1 MGLFIWGIPAAAKIQ
16 IMDEIN
22 YRFQMNFLVNS
33 SKKII
38 MFCRERFP
46 TGWGEWMSFLPK
58 YIKNYWKS
66 FSIAVFFLTLETM
79 IDLLQPT
86 ILAMIIDE
94 GVANKDIHYVLKMG
108 GLMLLI
114 TAFGAIAASTRS
126 VVASIVSQNFGT
138 ELRSDLF
145 TKIQTLSFKNI
156 DKFDRA
162 SLVTRLTNDVTQVQV
177 FVNGLMRIFVKA
189 PLLAIGGL
197 IMAVRLNL
205 ELSIVLA
212 VVVPIVALLIFIN
225 LRIGFPLFSR
235 VQKALDHVNSVMR
248 EYLSGIRVVKAFN
261 RFDVEVGK
269 FLKVNNH
276 YKNQSVSAN
285 RLMATFSPAIMLTVN
300 LGIIVVLWIGGNGV
314 NTGDIQVGHIIAFI
328 NYMTQILFSL
338 MMISMVF
345 NMFVRAKASA
355 GRINEVFI
363 QDNSLSWELENQD
376 HSIAASR
383 IDFENVSF
391 SYDQAMGEPV
401 LKSINLTIL
410 PGETV
415 GIIGSTG
422 SGKSTLVGLIPRF
435 YDVVTGTI
443 KVDGVDSRLVD
454 PKKLRETIAIVPQK
468 NILFTGS
475 IEENIRWGKEDATEA
490 EIVTAATVAGA
501 HDFIDRSPEGYQ
513 TRIGQGG
520 VNFSGGQKQRISIA
534 RALVKKPKILIL
546 DDSTSAVDTA
556 TEEKIKQALK
566 KYAQG
571 LTCLLIAQRITSI
584 MDADKIVVLDHG
596 ELVGFGTHQEL
607 LQNCTVYQEIYQSQI
622 GKEVQH

>member
-1 MGLFIWGIPAAAKIQ
+1 M
-16 IMDEIN
+16 
-22 YRFQMNFLVNS
+22 VNS
-33 SKKII
+33 SKKIYNVVI
-38 MFCRERFP
+38 ERFP
-46 TGWGEWMSFLPK
+46 TCRGEWMSFLPK
-58 YIKNYWKS
+58 YIKKYWKS
-66 FSIAVFFLTLETM
+66 FSIAVFFLTLEA
-79 IDLLQPT
+79 ISDLLQPT
-86 ILAMIIDE
+86 IMALIIDE

-114 TAFGAIAASTRS
+114 TAFGAFAASTRS

-145 TKIQTLSFKNI
+145 IKIQTLSFKNI

-197 IMAVRLNL
+197 IMATRLNL
-205 ELSIVLA
+205 QLSVVLA
-212 VVVPIVALLIFIN
+212 VVVPIVALLIMIN
-225 LRIGFPLFSR
+225 LKIGFPLFSR
-235 VQKALDHVNSVMR
+235 VQKALDRVNSVMR

-269 FLKVNNH
+269 FLKVSDH
-276 YKNQSVSAN
+276 YKHQAISAN

-300 LGIIVVLWIGGNGV
+300 LGIVVVLWIGGNGV
-314 NTGDIQVGHIIAFI
+314 NTGEIQVGHIIAFI

-363 QDNSLSWELENQD
+363 QEDPLSWEMDQQES
-376 HSIAASR
+376 SIEKGR

-391 SYDQAMGEPV
+391 SYDQTMSDPI
-401 LKSINLTIL
+401 LKNINLTIL

-435 YDVVTGTI
+435 YDTMSGTI
-443 KVDGVDSRLVD
+443 KVDGIDSKRVN

-475 IEENIRWGKEDATEA
+475 IEENIRWGKEDATDA
-490 EIVTAATVAGA
+490 EVVTAAAIAGA
-501 HDFIDRSPEGYQ
+501 HDFIEKSPEGYQ

-520 VNFSGGQKQRISIA
+520 INFSGGQKQRISIA
-534 RALVKKPKILIL
+534 RALVKKPEILIL
-546 DDSTSAVDTA
+546 DDSTSAVDME
-556 TEEKIKQALK
+556 TEAKIKEALK
-566 KYAQG
+566 KYAKG

-584 MDADKIVVLDHG
+584 MDADKIVVLDRG
-596 ELVGFGTHQEL
+596 ELVGVGTHQEL
-607 LQNCTVYQEIYQSQI
+607 LKDCFVYQEIYQSQV